1 MNEQM
6 ATNAAAAGCES
17 NAICAIRLLNEL
29 VGFGGRTEV
38 RITLMNRSQAL
49 RYIEQLSEKGELE
62 EATYRYS
69 LIVIDL
75 ISDAENAELSRC
87 HTSEELSAWIRRDA
101 LTWQAK
107 LSEEAFAEQ
116 FEVGHGNAY
125 GCIEQMLSCVDYEF
139 LRDLLV
145 SMLQSD

>member
-1 MNEQM
+1 
-6 ATNAAAAGCES
+6 
-17 NAICAIRLLNEL
+17 
-29 VGFGGRTEV
+29 
-38 RITLMNRSQAL
+38 MNRSQAL
-49 RYIEQLSEKGELE
+49 QYIKQLSEKGELE
-62 EATYRYS
+62 EATHRYA
-69 LIVIDL
+69 LIIVDL
-75 ISDAENAELSRC
+75 ILDEGNEELLHC
-87 HTSEELSAWIRRDA
+87 HTTERLSAWIRRDA
-101 LTWQAK
+101 LARQAK